1 MLNGDEKEAMRP
13 LFVLKRRSVTI
24 FYTKI
29 VSAFRAKK
37 RLVIHTSRC
46 PLGEVIP
53 TRDFSHQVG
62 SKARVSSQYREVWG
76 HGAIYRYRLLRF
88 VIIQPL
94 LR

>member
-1 MLNGDEKEAMRP
+1 MLSGDEKRP
-13 LFVLKRRSVTI
+13 YGLFFVLKRRPVTI

-29 VSAFRAKK
+29 VPGFRAYNGWKSL
-37 RLVIHTSRC
+37 RRC

-53 TRDFSHQVG
+53 TRDFSQSG
-62 SKARVSSQYREVWG
+62 RLQSSRFLQCREAWE
-76 HGAIYRYRLLRF
+76 HGATYRYRLLRF